1 MNHKQDAASLDAEI
15 AALRQRL
22 EEAEDMRRAITSGE
36 VDAFVV
42 GQDGENRKVLLLAGA
57 YQRYRQVVERMQQGA
72 VTLSVSGDVLFAN
85 QRFSDMLGVP
95 MSKLFA
101 VPLEAYVRATDRAR
115 LSSFL
120 LVAARNSRVEIC
132 FVRHDGTHLLTRI
145 ELAAFAD
152 GYLTLLITDLGPVN
166 RVHEAGE
173 ALATMR
179 EALQALRNTPTLD
192 ASARQAVEAI
202 GSEVK
207 QLSALL
213 DAVFDAT
220 PAASVVAQET
230 GESPSPVRR

>member
-1 MNHKQDAASLDAEI
+1 
-15 AALRQRL
+15 
-22 EEAEDMRRAITSGE
+22 
-36 VDAFVV
+36 
-42 GQDGENRKVLLLAGA
+42 
-57 YQRYRQVVERMQQGA
+57 
-72 VTLSVSGDVLFAN
+72 
-85 QRFSDMLGVP
+85 

-152 GYLTLLITDLGPVN
+152 GYLTLLITDLGPLH
-166 RVHEAGE
+166 RLHEAGDSLTTIRE
-173 ALATMR
+173 ALA
-179 EALQALRNTPTLD
+179 ALERAPALD
-192 ASARQAVEAI
+192 AAARQAVEAI
-202 GSEVK
+202 GPEVK
-207 QLSALL
+207 RLSALL

-230 GESPSPVRR
+230 GESPSPVKR